1 VAHEFKLDD
10 SVKSALSAATQKT
23 LGAFPGMLER
33 QEGMLRE
40 YHKDTLAVL
49 AERTDHPLE
58 NLKASSRQIVTM
70 YLTKTI
76 YYSRAII
83 ENTNSQNLLVAFQ
96 SMRALI
102 EVVATV
108 RYTVEKMLPIIHL
121 ASTRGTITAEE
132 ARQLDY
138 ECALL
143 LHGGRFDWPAFFQEG
158 AWAMLN
164 KKTKVRSKGERKQYA
179 EKTHYLKMEKCMKD
193 WSISEPLAGFV
204 YDYLNDLVHPNK
216 GSNLTVIVQR
226 EQGPMFDVD
235 GPPALG
241 FVIFDKIFPL
251 VVRLCADEFA
261 KLVMDFVTLGA
272 DEDRIKIPAH

>member
-1 VAHEFKLDD
+1 MPCEFKLDD
-10 SVKSALSAATQKT
+10 SVKSALSEATQKT
-23 LGAFPGMLER
+23 LGVFPQMLER

-96 SMRALI
+96 SMRALV

-108 RYTVEKMLPIIHL
+108 RYTIEKIRPIVHL
-121 ASTRGTITAEE
+121 CSTRGTVTAEE

-138 ECALL
+138 HCALL
-143 LHGGRFDWPAFFQEG
+143 LHGGRFDWSTFFQEG

-164 KKTKVRSKGERKQYA
+164 RKTKVRSKDERKQYA
-179 EKTHYLKMEKCMKD
+179 EKTLYLKLDKCIKD
-193 WSISEPLAGFV
+193 WSISQPIASFV
-204 YDYLNDLVHPNK
+204 YEYLCDLVHPNK
-216 GSNLTVIVQR
+216 GSNLTLIVER

-235 GPPALG
+235 GSPALG

-251 VVRLCADEFA
+251 VARLCADEFD
-261 KLVMDFVTLGA
+261 KLLLTFATLGA
-272 DEDRIKIPAH
+272 DEDRIKV